1 MIGRRDASAQEVRMR
16 GLLSFLVMVSA
27 PLVAGQQPLT
37 LDRIFSDP
45 PLEGTLPREVRWLPG
60 GGSFSFLEKTGYG
73 KEAPTTLWVEDA
85 ATGRREAIINDTDFA
100 TFGEGEG
107 KIRPRLEGYQWS
119 PIGDVLLLSG
129 GGELFILE
137 RGSSK
142 TRRLTTTPA
151 EEELARFSPD
161 GRRIAFVRDNDIY
174 VRDLVSDK
182 EIRIT
187 SDGSPVRYNGKL
199 DWVYAEEISER
210 SALGYTWSPDSRAIA
225 YITLDE
231 SKVRS
236 FPQVNLLLLEPT
248 VEEQR
253 YPMPGDPNPVA
264 TLTVAN
270 VADNSG
276 LVNRRTLSWATPN
289 AEYLPRFGWLP
300 DRQGVWFELLNRAQ
314 TRLELV
320 RLDTAT
326 GTATTLL
333 VEEDPAWVN
342 LNDDL
347 RFFKDGSFL
356 WSSERSGYRHLYL
369 YSSAGQ
375 SLHQLTGGDW
385 EVTGVEETDGEGG
398 WVYYTSTQA
407 GPLGRNLYRVRVN
420 GKDGSERITQGPGTH
435 RANVAPGGRYI
446 VDSHSDLMRPTSMSL
461 LDSRGRPV
469 RVLAANDHPP
479 LEGYRTRKP
488 EIVEI
493 AGPGRRTLY
502 GSLLKPIEF
511 DPAKR
516 YPVIVYVYGG
526 PGAKT
531 VQEVWGSRYAL
542 VGQVLAGKG
551 FVVFSLDGRGTPA
564 RGRDFERTLL
574 RRLGKN
580 ELEDQLAGVEWLKK
594 QPYVDGQRI
603 GVWGGSYGGFMT
615 CYAMTNAPDVF
626 RAGVAIA
633 SVTDWRLYDSVYAER
648 YLKLP
653 SENPEGYRDSS
664 PVNQADKLKGA
675 LLLMHGTT
683 DDNVHWHNTLIFA
696 DRLVRAGKQY
706 ELQLYAGATHRS
718 YRNDQRLDEYAR
730 LVEFFE
736 RRLRP

>member
-1 MIGRRDASAQEVRMR
+1 MMGGRDASAQEVRMR
-16 GLLSFLVMVSA
+16 RLLSLLVMVSA
-27 PLVAGQQPLT
+27 PLVAGQEPLT

-45 PLEGTLPREVRWLPG
+45 PLEGTLPREVRWLPVG
-60 GGSFSFLEKTGYG
+60 RSFSFLEKTGYG
-73 KEAPTTLWVEDA
+73 KEATTTLWVEDA
-85 ATGRREAIINDTDFA
+85 DTGSREAVVNDSDLA

-119 PIGDVLLLSG
+119 PKGEALLLSG

-137 RGSSK
+137 RRSRK
-142 TRRLTTTPA
+142 TRRLTSTPA

-174 VRDLVSDK
+174 VLDLASDK
-182 EIRIT
+182 EMRIT

-210 SALGYTWSPDSRAIA
+210 SALGYAWSPDSRAIA

-253 YPMPGDPNPVA
+253 YPRPGDPNPVA

-270 VADNSG
+270 VADSSG
-276 LVNRRTLSWATPN
+276 LVNRQTLSWATPN

-300 DRQGVWFELLNRAQ
+300 ERQGVWFELLNRAQ

-342 LNDDL
+342 LSDDL

-369 YSSAGQ
+369 YSSGGQ
-375 SLHQLTGGDW
+375 SLRQLTGGDW
-385 EVTGVEETDGEGG
+385 EVTGVEEADGEGG

-420 GKDGSERITQGPGTH
+420 GKGASEPITQGHGTH
-435 RANVAPGGRYI
+435 RANVAPGGRYV
-446 VDSHSDLMRPTSMSL
+446 VDSHSDLMRPASMSL
-461 LDSRGRPV
+461 LDSRGRLV

-479 LEGYRTRKP
+479 LESYRTRKP
-488 EIVEI
+488 EIVEV
-493 AGPGRRTLY
+493 AGPYGRKLY

-526 PGAKT
+526 PGAQT

-574 RRLGKN
+574 RRMGKN

-633 SVTDWRLYDSVYAER
+633 SVTDWRLYDSVYTER

-653 SENPEGYRDSS
+653 AENAEGYRDSS

-696 DRLVRAGKQY
+696 DRLVGAGKQY
-706 ELQLYAGATHRS
+706 ELQLYTGATHRS
-718 YRNDQRLDEYAR
+718 YRNDQRLDEFAR

-736 RRLRP
+736 RHLKP